1 MPPLSRT
8 PYALAAALLLVR
20 FADEWTTFL
29 PAGALEPIRADL
41 HVGYA
46 GASAILVALPAGG
59 LLGEFFVIAA
69 DYFSR
74 RWIAT
79 LGAVGY
85 GAALIAFGLSHSLPV
100 MIAAAFIWGAS
111 SDAFVHGCEVS
122 LTDLAGDQLP
132 KALSRMNAW
141 AAVGDFLGPLT
152 LGLFAALGLGWRG
165 AFIGCGAAMFAYAT
179 WLASQRFPPPRPRGQ
194 LPNPFA
200 GVMAIM
206 LDRRVLLL
214 ALIMGLFSLL
224 DEPLAA
230 FLIAFMER
238 DHHQTAATANAV
250 VLAWVAGQF
259 SGYNCYDRLVGQR
272 PAGST
277 LRTSAIVMA
286 LSLPIAIFAPALAVQ
301 LPAALVF
308 GVSGAIF
315 YATLQ
320 AEVLALRP
328 GQAGSVSAVVSLI
341 GMAGMGFPLAT
352 GALSDAL
359 GLAAG
364 VGLYAVVPAA
374 VLALVLIDGGTHRPA
389 PPPESDL

>member
-1 MPPLSRT
+1 
-8 PYALAAALLLVR
+8 
-20 FADEWTTFL
+20 
-29 PAGALEPIRADL
+29 
-41 HVGYA
+41 
-46 GASAILVALPAGG
+46 
-59 LLGEFFVIAA
+59 
-69 DYFSR
+69 
-74 RWIAT
+74 
-79 LGAVGY
+79 
-85 GAALIAFGLSHSLPV
+85 
-100 MIAAAFIWGAS
+100 MIAAAFVWGAS

-122 LTDLAGDQLP
+122 LTDLAGEDLP
-132 KALSRMNAW
+132 RALSRMNAW
-141 AAVGDFLGPLT
+141 AAVGDFLGPVT
-152 LGLFAALGLGWRG
+152 LGLCAALGLGWRG
-165 AFIGCGAAMFAYAT
+165 AFIGCGAAMFAYAA
-179 WLASQRFPPPRPRGQ
+179 WLASQRFPPPRPPGQ

-200 GVMAIM
+200 GVMAIA

-214 ALIMGLFSLL
+214 ASIMGLFSLL

-259 SGYNCYDRLVGQR
+259 GGFSLYDRLVGQR
-272 PAGST
+272 SAGST
-277 LRTSAIVMA
+277 LQASAIAMA
-286 LSLPIAIFAPALAVQ
+286 LLLPIAIFAQSLAIQ

-320 AEVLALRP
+320 AQVLALRP

-352 GALSDAL
+352 GALSDTF

-364 VGLYAVVPAA
+364 VALYGVVPAV
-374 VLALVLIDGGTHRPA
+374 VLALVLIDGAAHKVG
-389 PPPESDL
+389 DD

>member
-1 MPPLSRT
+1 MLPRA

-46 GASAILVALPAGG
+46 QASAILVALPAGG
-59 LLGEFFVIAA
+59 LLGQFFVVAA
-69 DYFSR
+69 DYVSR
-74 RWIAT
+74 RWIAS

-85 GAALIAFGLSHSLPV
+85 GAALVAFGLSHSLPV

-111 SDAFVHGCEVS
+111 SDAFVHGCEVA
-122 LTDLAGDQLP
+122 LTDLAGDELP

-165 AFIGCGAAMFAYAT
+165 AFIGCGAAMFGYAA
-179 WLASQRFPPPRPRGQ
+179 WLASQRFPPPRSRGH

-230 FLIAFMER
+230 FLIAFLER
-238 DHHQTAATANAV
+238 DHHQSAALANAV
-250 VLAWVAGQF
+250 VLAWVVGQF
-259 SGYNCYDRLVGQR
+259 GGFSLYDRLVGR
-272 PAGST
+272 RSSAST
-277 LRTSAIVMA
+277 LRASAIVMA
-286 LSLPIAIFAPALAVQ
+286 IALPIAIFTPALAVQ
-301 LPAALVF
+301 GLAALVF
-308 GVSGAIF
+308 GVTSAIF

-352 GALSDAL
+352 GALSDAF

-364 VGLYAVVPAA
+364 VALYAVVPAF
-374 VLALVLIDGGTHRPA
+374 VLALVLIDSAANRKSP
-389 PPPESDL
+389 SDS

>member
-1 MPPLSRT
+1 MPPLARA

-41 HVGYA
+41 HIGYA
-46 GASAILVALPAGG
+46 EASAILVALPAGG

-69 DYFSR
+69 DYVSR

-79 LGAVGY
+79 LGAIGY
-85 GAALIAFGLSHSLPV
+85 GAALVAFGLSHSLPV
-100 MIAAAFIWGAS
+100 MIAAAFVWGAS

-122 LTDLAGDQLP
+122 LTDLAGDDLP
-132 KALSRMNAW
+132 RALSRMNAW

-152 LGLFAALGLGWRG
+152 LGLCAALGLGWRG
-165 AFIGCGAAMFAYAT
+165 AFVGCGAAMFGYAI
-179 WLASQRFPPPRPRGQ
+179 WLASQRFPPPRPPGH

-200 GVMAIM
+200 GVMAIL

-214 ALIMGLFSLL
+214 ALIMGLFALL

-238 DHHQTAATANAV
+238 NQHQTAAAANGI
-250 VLAWVAGQF
+250 VLAWVVGQF
-259 SGYNCYDRLVGQR
+259 GGYSLFDRLVGQR

-277 LRTSAIVMA
+277 LRFSAIVMA
-286 LSLPIAIFAPALAVQ
+286 LSLPIAIFAPVLAVQ

-308 GVSGAIF
+308 GASSAVF

-320 AEVLALRP
+320 ATILVLRP

-352 GALSDAL
+352 GALSDAF
-359 GLAAG
+359 GLTAG
-364 VGLYAVVPAA
+364 VALYGLVPTV
-374 VLALVLIDGGTHRPA
+374 VLALVLIDSRRPA
-389 PPPESDL
+389 

>member
-1 MPPLSRT
+1 LPRA
-8 PYALAAALLLVR
+8 PYALAVALLLVR

-46 GASAILVALPAGG
+46 QASAILVALPAGG
-59 LLGEFFVIAA
+59 LLGQFFVVAA
-69 DYFSR
+69 DYVSR
-74 RWIAT
+74 RWIAA

-85 GAALIAFGLSHSLPV
+85 GAALLAFGFSHSLLV

-122 LTDLAGDQLP
+122 LTDLAGDDLP

-141 AAVGDFLGPLT
+141 AALGDFLGPLT
-152 LGLFAALGLGWRG
+152 LGLCAALGLGWRG
-165 AFIGCGAAMFAYAT
+165 AFIGCGAAMFGYAG
-179 WLASQRFPPPRPRGQ
+179 WLASRRFPPPRPSGQ

-200 GVMAIM
+200 GVMAII

-238 DHHQTAATANAV
+238 DHHQSASAANAV
-250 VLAWVAGQF
+250 VLAWVVGQF
-259 SGYNCYDRLVGQR
+259 AGFSLYDRLVGR
-272 PAGST
+272 RSAGST
-277 LRTSAIVMA
+277 LRASAVVMA
-286 LSLPIAIFAPALAVQ
+286 LALPIAIFAPGLAIQ
-301 LPAALVF
+301 APAALIF
-308 GVSGAIF
+308 GVTSAVF

-320 AEVLALRP
+320 TAVLSLRP

-341 GMAGMGFPLAT
+341 GMAGMGFPMAT
-352 GALSDAL
+352 GVVSDAF
-359 GLAAG
+359 GLSAG
-364 VGLYAVVPAA
+364 VALYAIVPAF
-374 VLALVLIDGGTHRPA
+374 VLALVLTDAAIRKPGPA
-389 PPPESDL
+389 DADQ

>member
-1 MPPLSRT
+1 MPPLSRA

-41 HVGYA
+41 RIGYA
-46 GASAILVALPAGG
+46 EASAILVALPAGG
-59 LLGEFFVIAA
+59 LLGEFFVIAT
-69 DYFSR
+69 DYVSR

-85 GAALIAFGLSHSLPV
+85 GAALLAFGLSYSLPV
-100 MIAAAFIWGAS
+100 MIAAGFVWGAS

-122 LTDLAGDQLP
+122 LTDLAGDDLP
-132 KALSRMNAW
+132 RALSRMNAW
-141 AAVGDFLGPLT
+141 ASVGDFLGPLT

-165 AFIGCGAAMFAYAT
+165 AFIACGAAMFAYAA
-179 WLASQRFPPPRPRGQ
+179 WLASQRFPPPRPPGQ

-200 GVMAIM
+200 GVMALIV
-206 LDRRVLLL
+206 DRRVLLL
-214 ALIMGLFSLL
+214 ALIMGLFGLL

-230 FLIAFMER
+230 FLIAFLER
-238 DHHQTAATANAV
+238 DRHQTAAAANAV
-250 VLAWVAGQF
+250 VLAWVIGQF
-259 SGYNCYDRLVGQR
+259 GGFSLYGRLVGQR
-272 PAGST
+272 SSGST
-277 LRTSAIVMA
+277 LAVSAIVMTLA
-286 LSLPIAIFAPALAVQ
+286 LPIAIFAPALAVQ
-301 LPAALVF
+301 AQAALVF
-308 GVSGAIF
+308 GLFSAIF

-352 GALSDAL
+352 GALSDAF

-364 VGLYAVVPAA
+364 VALYAIVPAF
-374 VLALVLIDGGTHRPA
+374 VLMLVLIDAAVSKPRPGR
-389 PPPESDL
+389 